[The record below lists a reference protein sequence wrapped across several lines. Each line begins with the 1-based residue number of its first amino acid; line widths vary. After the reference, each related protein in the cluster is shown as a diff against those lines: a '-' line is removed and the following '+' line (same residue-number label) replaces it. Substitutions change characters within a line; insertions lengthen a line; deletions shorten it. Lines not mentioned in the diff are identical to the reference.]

1 MELVEHVLVITVVA
15 IGVVGGVLAVAAGV
29 AMAKYS

>member
-15 IGVVGGVLAVAAGV
+15 IGVVGGFLTVAAGV
-29 AMAKYS
+29 AMAKSY